1 MVYLTFREGR
11 EVTGL
16 MLLKPVSSPHQRTS
30 STRVREISMGSAV
43 SVKVIALVGLI
54 MMSDLIT
61 DLAETLSTTVSGLA
75 TGIFQMVP

>member
-1 MVYLTFREGR
+1 
-11 EVTGL
+11 
-16 MLLKPVSSPHQRTS
+16 
-30 STRVREISMGSAV
+30 MGSAV